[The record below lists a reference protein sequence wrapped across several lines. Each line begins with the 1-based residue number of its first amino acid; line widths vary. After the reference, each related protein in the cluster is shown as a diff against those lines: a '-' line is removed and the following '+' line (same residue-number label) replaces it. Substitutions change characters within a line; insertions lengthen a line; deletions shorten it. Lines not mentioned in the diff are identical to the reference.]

1 MADAPSTEEIDA
13 LLAALGGDVGGHS
26 DAKAPRADAGTNSEQ
41 LLAQPGGDSAD
52 DRGSS
57 SAGSPSGNAA
67 DIDALLAQLSGAHK
81 AERAAAETRDDAP
94 PPAPGTS
101 SAGVS
106 DIDRLLAELSSAATP
121 AGPETAALTTPG
133 SAAPAS
139 APRTTSAV
147 TPNPTG
153 EPGSAAAGTGSVRS
167 PASTGTGSVS
177 APASG
182 SKAGMATPDT
192 KPILNLSTEE
202 VDALVAKQGG
212 KQDTRTS
219 TGIIAQSDIDALLQ
233 QLTDSTPGPNEAR
246 QPAPA
251 AADLAKH
258 EGAIDK
264 MLAQNAPAPGVT
276 SDAVDVRQVLGIAPT
291 PTPQPMAYPGLV
303 PAAAPIELR
312 GARWLLAAAVVAL
325 SICATTLSITV
336 VRLGDLAGELRRTR
350 VATSTVPTDSYAEDF
365 ATALARLAS
374 GDGDAV
380 ARGVML
386 LERLRQRHPAHAAEI
401 SLVLARTHRTQG
413 DHGRAAAAFALA
425 GEPGNPPFT
434 DPGLHLDHADSL
446 AQANDRAGA
455 LAVVYNV
462 LAEEDSWVAERLPG
476 GGSRS
481 GAELVRNRQAVHR
494 AYLMLG
500 RLLEQPAPATVQRE
514 PAEHDHKHEPGHGPA
529 EPAAGHD
536 AGHAPAAHAAEHGHG

>member
-1 MADAPSTEEIDA
+1 MADAPNTEEIDA
-13 LLAALGGDVGGHS
+13 LLAALGGDVGERN
-26 DAKAPRADAGTNSEQ
+26 DAKAPRADAGANSEE
-41 LLAQPGGDSAD
+41 LLAQPGADTSDGRGASA
-52 DRGSS
+52 
-57 SAGSPSGNAA
+57 PSGNAA

-81 AERAAAETRDDAP
+81 AERATAETRDDAP
-94 PPAPGTS
+94 QPGPGTS

-139 APRTTSAV
+139 APRPTSAV

-153 EPGSAAAGTGSVRS
+153 EASAASAGTG
-167 PASTGTGSVS
+167 A
-177 APASG
+177 G

-192 KPILNLSTEE
+192 KPLLNLSTEE

-233 QLTDSTPGPNEAR
+233 QLTDSTPGQTEAR

-251 AADLAKH
+251 ASDMAKH

-303 PAAAPIELR
+303 PASAPIELR

-336 VRLGDLAGELRRTR
+336 MRLGDLAGELRRTR
-350 VATSTVPTDSYAEDF
+350 VATSTVPGDSYAEDF
-365 ATALARLAS
+365 ATALARLGS
-374 GDGDAV
+374 GDSDAV
-380 ARGVML
+380 ARGVTL
-386 LERLRQRHPAHAAEI
+386 LERLRQRHPAHSAEI
-401 SLVLARTHRTQG
+401 SLVLARTHRAQG
-413 DHGRAAAAFALA
+413 DHVRAASAFALA
-425 GEPGNPPFT
+425 SEPGNPPFA

-446 AQANDRAGA
+446 AQGDDRAGA

-462 LAEEDSWVAERLPG
+462 LAEEDAWVAERLPG

-500 RLLEQPAPATVQRE
+500 RLLEQPASATVKRE
-514 PAEHDHKHEPGHGPA
+514 AADHHHEHESTHGA
-529 EPAAGHD
+529 GSAQPAAGHE
-536 AGHAPAAHAAEHGHG
+536 AGHAPAAHAVGHGHG